1 MTLIENPL
9 ESIAQRITKKT
20 LALQNDQNK
29 IANLDNQIAL
39 YQKSKVKTTEDMKE
53 KQAEI
58 ERMTDLLGQA
68 KSLIAER
75 DGVSAEM
82 AGLVAKYSQFPWR
95 ADMPF
100 EEKIESSN
108 YGTLRDEKFRLDEEI
123 NRVVKAANKTYY
135 RR

>member
-82 AGLVAKYSQFPWR
+82 AGLVAKYSQFQWR

-108 YGTLRDEKFRLDEEI
+108 YAQLRDEKFRLDEEI